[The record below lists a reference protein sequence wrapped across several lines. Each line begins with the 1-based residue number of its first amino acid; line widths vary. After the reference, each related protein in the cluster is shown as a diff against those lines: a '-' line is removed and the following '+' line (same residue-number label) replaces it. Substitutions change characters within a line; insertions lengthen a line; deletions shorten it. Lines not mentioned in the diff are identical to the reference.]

1 MKKLFVMILLNL
13 VLFSV
18 ACSASPKQLIPIE
31 DKAYQ
36 TVWPNVEADTV
47 ATMWTTQDFLNNKN
61 PKLKE
66 IEIDFLTGKMCS
78 SIEWFLTTD
87 YNQYF
92 VKLDDNIFLLLNK
105 DKNGK
110 LYNGRVFQVT
120 E

>member
-1 MKKLFVMILLNL
+1 MKKLFIVLLNL

-31 DKAYQ
+31 GKAYN
-36 TVWPNVEADTV
+36 TVWPSVIADVV

-66 IEIDFLTGKMCS
+66 IKIDFLNGRMCR

-92 VKLDDNIFLLLNK
+92 VKLDDNTFLMLNK
-105 DKNGK
+105 DENGK
-110 LYNGRVFQVT
+110 LFNGMVFEVT